1 MLHEADGGDLR
12 KDGQNVEPEL
22 RGELEPGQH
31 QDTSEQAPELGQPLR
46 FIRLQPAEVLKELE
60 ILDLAPEVG
69 VAPDRVVIGQGDG
82 VETAFFGA
90 VQNVEDADA
99 GLLVVDGGG
108 GMNMKVDAA
117 PGEILCRGCLCNA
130 GTGDFW
136 SPARSL
142 TSR

>member
-1 MLHEADGGDLR
+1 
-12 KDGQNVEPEL
+12 
-22 RGELEPGQH
+22 
-31 QDTSEQAPELGQPLR
+31 
-46 FIRLQPAEVLKELE
+46 
-60 ILDLAPEVG
+60 
-69 VAPDRVVIGQGDG
+69 VIGQGDG
-82 VETAFFGA
+82 VEAAFFGA
-90 VQNVEDADA
+90 VQDVQDADA